1 MTLILL
7 TLLALLCYGL
17 YRELRAIDRS
27 FDVEVPKVDPRPKA
41 YVPQWQ
47 LKDWA
52 TPIGPRPRWK
62 RTLAV
67 LKQSLVRG
75 DAAAHVGIERR

>member
-1 MTLILL
+1 MTLVLL

-17 YRELRAIDRS
+17 YRELREIDRS
-27 FDVEVPKVDPRPKA
+27 FDVEVPKPRPKA

-47 LKDWA
+47 FTDYA
-52 TPIGPRPRWK
+52 TKKYMRR
-62 RTLAV
+62 RFFV
-67 LKQSLVRG
+67 FKQSLVRG